1 MSYAFFRREWPRLGL
16 LALVAAL
23 VWLGATNRWTP
34 SAWATPASYSVDAL
48 ETLARF
54 QVSAENGLGFNW
66 SPTVQRLGAPWGA
79 DWSAYPLPDAPWYWL
94 AGRLVNLLGLIPA
107 SNAMLLLAHVL
118 AVLSFYLCARALN
131 HRVAFAAGAAL
142 LFGFS
147 YSIFHRGLSHH
158 SFALACTVPP
168 GLLVVWWTGSGRRL
182 WQMCRTWI
190 ATGVISAIIGTAS
203 PYFIFLYLQLLV
215 LALLY
220 RWHTQKSLASLQA
233 GGFAIA
239 VCLLVFVTVNFPALL
254 STVGAAQDTVIRRNY
269 AGTEIYGLKPI
280 ELVIPPPTH
289 RWPAAAALG
298 RNYGGATQLQG
309 ELFTSYLGLIG
320 IFSAGLML
328 ATFIGRLARQRAGFR
343 PAHATLSLWIIALAM
358 VGGINALL
366 ALAGLDQFRAG
377 NRYSIHLLALAL
389 LFFSGWATRH
399 LRLWSAFKAW
409 SATVLIIGLGLW
421 DQAPPLPSHAHQN
434 SLRDLATADQ
444 LAGTQLAEL
453 LPAQAKIFQLPATVF
468 PEAGPQRGMSDYEH
482 LRLLLGT
489 QTQRFSYG
497 ALAGSLPQL
506 WTEHAASLPPPALI
520 ATLEQAG
527 FAALLVD
534 LRAYTHETDLIQ
546 AFNSLGYAATPLAG
560 RPELALVRLNP
571 VSNPTPP
578 DLASMIISPRWAETA
593 PAGTVSAHA
602 LIGWFDLEIHG
613 NQRWRWAGREAVLG
627 LWNGQDTVQMVNLT
641 ARVSGISPG
650 RLTLTLNGVEVRR
663 IELQRTPIDLT
674 ELSFSLPPG
683 SSQLKW
689 HFDGRL
695 VRPGGD
701 PRTLGF
707 QVEALQIHP
716 TH

>member
-1 MSYAFFRREWPRLGL
+1 
-16 LALVAAL
+16 
-23 VWLGATNRWTP
+23 
-34 SAWATPASYSVDAL
+34 VDAL

-54 QVSAENGLGFNW
+54 QVSAENGLDFNW

-147 YSIFHRGLSHH
+147 YSIFYRGLSHH
-158 SFALACTVPP
+158 SFALAYTVPP
-168 GLLVVWWTGSGRRL
+168 GLLVVWWTGASRRL
-182 WQMCRTWI
+182 WQARRTWI
-190 ATGVISAIIGTAS
+190 ATGVISAVIGTAS
-203 PYFIFLYLQLLV
+203 PYFIFLYLLLLV
-215 LALLY
+215 LAMLY
-220 RWHTQKSLASLQA
+220 RWHTQRSLISLQT
-233 GGFAIA
+233 GGFAMA
-239 VCLLVFVTVNFPALL
+239 VCLVVFLTVNYPALL
-254 STVGAAQDTVIRRNY
+254 STVGAGQDTLIKRNY

-280 ELVIPPPTH
+280 ELVIPPPHH
-289 RWPAAAALG
+289 RWPAAATLG
-298 RNYGGATQLQG
+298 RNYAGATQLQG
-309 ELFTSYLGLIG
+309 ELFASYMGLIG
-320 IFSAGLML
+320 IFATGLML
-328 ATFIGRLARQRAGFR
+328 ATFIARLARQRAGLR
-343 PAHATLSLWIIALAM
+343 PSHTTLSVWIIALSM

-377 NRYSIHLLALAL
+377 NRFSIHLLALAL

-399 LRLWSAFKAW
+399 LRHWSALKSG
-409 SATVLIIGLGLW
+409 SASVLVIGLGLW
-421 DQAPPLPSHAHQN
+421 DQAPPLPSAAHQN
-434 SLRDLATADQ
+434 SLRDLGSADQ
-444 LAGTQLAEL
+444 LAGTQLADQ
-453 LPAQAKIFQLPATVF
+453 LPSQAKIFQLPATVF

-489 QTQRFSYG
+489 QTLRFSYG

-506 WTEHAASLPPPALI
+506 WAEHAASLPPPALI

-534 LRAYTHETDLIQ
+534 LRAYTQETDLIQ
-546 AFNSLGYAATPLAG
+546 AFNSLGYSATPLAG

-571 VSNPTPP
+571 VSSPALP
-578 DLASMIISPRWAETA
+578 DLASMIIRPRWAASA
-593 PAGTVSAHA
+593 PAVAVAAHA
-602 LIGWFDLEIHG
+602 FSGWFDLESHG
-613 NQRWRWAGREAVLG
+613 SQRWRWAGREAVLG
-627 LWNGQDTVQMVNLT
+627 LWNGQDTVQIVNLT
-641 ARVSGISPG
+641 ARVSSLSPG
-650 RLTLTLNGVEVRR
+650 RLTLTLNGNEVRR
-663 IELQRTPIDLT
+663 VELQQTPMDLT

-695 VRPGGD
+695 VRPDGD

-716 TH
+716 TN